1 MSRVYLCLDFH
12 TFRSK
17 GMDKTVFSTGLEDQF
32 KNIPESRGIDFDDF
46 VRSRFVLKDAC
57 MYVSYPN
64 FERDVRYIEKSK
76 GRFYNNVA
84 IRLPQDGENDLV
96 LMGDIYEMGDLVHH
110 MVKDAVGAYV
120 QVDLDMAAKV
130 IRRDDKA
137 DASFNRISGE
147 IANYIAAHPNDAN
160 TALDLFMITKYLE
173 RFGDHAVN
181 IAEWVEFLKT
191 GMHKSAQIV

>member
-57 MYVSYPN
+57 MYISYPN

-96 LMGDIYEMGDLVHH
+96 LMGD
-110 MVKDAVGAYV
+110 K
-120 QVDLDMAAKV
+120 AKRQK
-130 IRRDDKA
+130 IT
-137 DASFNRISGE
+137 AS
-147 IANYIAAHPNDAN
+147 A
-160 TALDLFMITKYLE
+160 
-173 RFGDHAVN
+173 
-181 IAEWVEFLKT
+181 KT
-191 GMHKSAQIV
+191 GGDGQDTAS

>member
-57 MYVSYPN
+57 MYISYPN

-96 LMGDIYEMGDLVHH
+96 LMGDIYEREQNRHRQFR
-110 MVKDAVGAYV
+110 VKAILSMDPGIMHFGELMLLCDTVVRTDRQCWETVEDVSEYPEDEHVRNSALTDDFMLSLNETYV
-120 QVDLDMAAKV
+120 VRDPAKV
-130 IRRDDKA
+130 QECLG
-137 DASFNRISGE
+137 S
-147 IANYIAAHPNDAN
+147 
-160 TALDLFMITKYLE
+160 
-173 RFGDHAVN
+173 
-181 IAEWVEFLKT
+181 
-191 GMHKSAQIV
+191 